1 MCIRDRHYTIGQCTD
16 TTHCDED
23 RKHAHVTLQRRPK
36 KKAAATGFS
45 HRELPDAAAKQS
57 GFEGNQCKKVCHA
70 ALNVE
75 PTRLNLVKGEVQ
87 VIGEGSTAAE

>member
-1 MCIRDRHYTIGQCTD
+1 MDSEQIR
-16 TTHCDED
+16 THQENIKC
-23 RKHAHVTLQRRPK
+23 AHVTLRRRPK

-57 GFEGNQCKKVCHA
+57 GFEENQCKKVSHA

-87 VIGEGSTAAE
+87 VIGEGPTAAE